1 MTLSDQL
8 VVMNNGVIEQ
18 VGDPAKVYG
27 SPATRFVATF
37 IGSPPMNI
45 LEGTVEGPDLV
56 AVGGSLLPVAG
67 MRRDLKTNT
76 RVDVGIRPEDVRV
89 LSDRDV
95 ALCMDV
101 ELVEELGG
109 TQLFH
114 GRVGGADFALQAA
127 TGQVRAEG
135 RQLPLGIDPANV
147 HLFDRSTGERL
158 VASP

>member
-1 MTLSDQL
+1 
-8 VVMNNGVIEQ
+8 
-18 VGDPAKVYG
+18 
-27 SPATRFVATF
+27 
-37 IGSPPMNI
+37 
-45 LEGTVEGPDLV
+45 
-56 AVGGSLLPVAG
+56 

-101 ELVEELGG
+101 ELVEELGA